1 MIWNA
6 NVDALRRH
14 VLDASIPIFLA
25 MEEKWYRYGDAYNGS
40 RQFLIQDPDGY
51 LPRIAQDLGEQAASE

>member
-14 VLDASIPIFLA
+14 VLDAGIPILLA

-40 RQFLIQDPDGY
+40 RQLLIQDPDDY